1 MQGITEVLPISSSGH
16 HQIASTMLNINDNSI
31 TLSVMLHFASFFAV
45 IIYLRNELKDLIVG
59 CFLYFK
65 DKNKYNNQFKMV
77 VHLCLSTIVLVIVT
91 VCLKLCGYNSSP
103 IWVVGLCLI
112 INGIMLKV
120 FGNLTGT
127 RSLDTFRVKDAIV
140 VGLFQSVGALPG
152 ISRSGSCLC
161 GCKVLNINKD
171 DSKKYAFLLFIP
183 AILGS
188 LVLELKN
195 ISSMVIS
202 NTFHLYSISFITSL
216 VTTYFAFEFLNK
228 IIKKGKL
235 TNFSIYCM
243 ILGVVVILYSIVS

>member
-1 MQGITEVLPISSSGH
+1 LQGITEVLPISSSGH
-16 HQIASTMLNINDNSI
+16 HQIVSTMLNINDNSI

-59 CFLYFK
+59 FLLYFK

-103 IWVVGLCLI
+103 IWVVGICLI

-120 FGNLTGT
+120 FGNLNGT
-127 RSLDTFRVKDAIV
+127 RPLDTFRVKDAIV

-202 NTFHLYSISFITSL
+202 NSFHLYSISFITSL
-216 VTTYFAFEFLNK
+216 VTTYFAFEFLSK

>member
-1 MQGITEVLPISSSGH
+1 LQGITEVLPISSSGH
-16 HQIASTMLNINDNSI
+16 HQIVSTMLNINDNSI

-59 CFLYFK
+59 CVLYFK

-103 IWVVGLCLI
+103 IWVVGICLI

-120 FGNLTGT
+120 FGNLNGT
-127 RSLDTFRVKDAIV
+127 RPLDTFRVKDAIV

-202 NTFHLYSISFITSL
+202 NSFYLYSISFITSL

-235 TNFSIYCM
+235 TNFSFYCM